1 MTKNYLFSLQLPIKM
16 SEQEEPS
23 NSLLEN
29 EGSIAFENVV
39 IDKTETLGTGSFGA
53 VCKAKCDEL
62 PCAAKLLYP
71 VLFDLSPTSI
81 KQHSPRQSTKEH
93 RQPVKR
99 FEQECKFLS
108 QIKHPNIV
116 QYLGTFSDPDTKAPV
131 LIMELMDE
139 SLTNFL
145 HSAAEPVPYNLQVD
159 ITHDIAI
166 ALAYLHSNNII
177 HRDLSSNNVLLLA
190 GRRAKVS
197 DFGMSTLIQQSS
209 KVSSLTTCPGT
220 PAYMPPEALN
230 EPPVYTMKLDS
241 FSLGVIIVQILTRI
255 YPKPTERYIDVQV
268 PDPRNHRRNTTAKIP
283 VPEVER
289 RQQHIEMI
297 EKDHPLLSMAL
308 DCLKDQ
314 DSDRPCTKDICY
326 SMEAIKQA
334 QQYIESSEEN
344 RHIKRRDVV
353 ENGFDQG
360 TLVANGDDL
369 LADQHDLHESEVKLL
384 RDELDQVTQELQ
396 AKDALIDIRQKQLT
410 RLKIKLKD
418 QERENE
424 TLSGELMRKTAR
436 IRELEKRLQTL
447 IVNSPPPPRP
457 PASTSSLRLTHTQSV
472 PAPTREVPSTRAAV
486 SLLAR
491 CSSPQFVRRCDSNS
505 LERRPLPSLPPLE
518 MNESLNFNWK
528 KGPLIPTTMRA
539 GSSAVDDSF
548 FYCCYESELFA
559 FSWKKEAWVRLTD
572 CPNKG
577 SRLVMVRDIL
587 TAIGGSQPITN
598 KIYSYTGMKWESI
611 FPPMK
616 SARCGM
622 AVASNNNVLVVAG
635 GKWEWDRLT
644 TVEVMDIS
652 TRTWT
657 EVASLPYPLSH
668 GNATICKGTLYII
681 GGEDQITST
690 KSILKCNL
698 SQLLESKPKTKKIWD
713 TTCAELPMTHASC
726 SSFRDQLLVVGG
738 KDSSNGQ
745 PISTIQVYNAKSD
758 SWTAVGKMSTG
769 RSHCLTGVHHNTL
782 LIVGGINQSGV
793 SSTTEIATLVM
804 KSRTVT
810 L

>member
-1 MTKNYLFSLQLPIKM
+1 MTKNYLFSLQLPIKIA
-16 SEQEEPS
+16 EQEEPS

-116 QYLGTFSDPDTKAPV
+116 QYLGTYRDPDTKAPV

-139 SLTNFL
+139 SLTDFL

-241 FSLGVIIVQILTRI
+241 FSLGVIIVQILTRM
-255 YPKPTERYIDVQV
+255 YPKPTERYITMEVQ
-268 PDPRNHRRNTTAKIP
+268 DPRNHRRNTTAKIP

-289 RQQHIEMI
+289 RQQHIELI

-326 SMEAIKQA
+326 SMEVIKQA

-344 RHIKRRDVV
+344 RHIKRKDVV
-353 ENGFDQG
+353 ENGFEQG

-384 RDELDQVTQELQ
+384 RDELDQDTGTSGQGRIDWYQTETANSTQDKTQGPGAWKWDPEWR
-396 AKDALIDIRQKQLT
+396 ADEKDGQ
-410 RLKIKLKD
+410 
-418 QERENE
+418 
-424 TLSGELMRKTAR
+424 
-436 IRELEKRLQTL
+436 
-447 IVNSPPPPRP
+447 NSRTWK
-457 PASTSSLRLTHTQSV
+457 AT
-472 PAPTREVPSTRAAV
+472 
-486 SLLAR
+486 
-491 CSSPQFVRRCDSNS
+491 SNS
-505 LERRPLPSLPPLE
+505 
-518 MNESLNFNWK
+518 
-528 KGPLIPTTMRA
+528 
-539 GSSAVDDSF
+539 
-548 FYCCYESELFA
+548 
-559 FSWKKEAWVRLTD
+559 D
-572 CPNKG
+572 C
-577 SRLVMVRDIL
+577 
-587 TAIGGSQPITN
+587 Q
-598 KIYSYTGMKWESI
+598 
-611 FPPMK
+611 
-616 SARCGM
+616 
-622 AVASNNNVLVVAG
+622 
-635 GKWEWDRLT
+635 
-644 TVEVMDIS
+644 
-652 TRTWT
+652 
-657 EVASLPYPLSH
+657 
-668 GNATICKGTLYII
+668 
-681 GGEDQITST
+681 
-690 KSILKCNL
+690 
-698 SQLLESKPKTKKIWD
+698 
-713 TTCAELPMTHASC
+713 
-726 SSFRDQLLVVGG
+726 
-738 KDSSNGQ
+738 
-745 PISTIQVYNAKSD
+745 
-758 SWTAVGKMSTG
+758 
-769 RSHCLTGVHHNTL
+769 
-782 LIVGGINQSGV
+782 
-793 SSTTEIATLVM
+793 
-804 KSRTVT
+804 
-810 L
+810 

>member
-1 MTKNYLFSLQLPIKM
+1 MA
-16 SEQEEPS
+16 EQEEPS
-23 NSLLEN
+23 NSLIES
-29 EGSIAFENVV
+29 ESSIAFENVV
-39 IDKTETLGTGSFGA
+39 IDKSETLGTGSFGA

-81 KQHSPRQSTKEH
+81 KQHSPSQSMKEH

-116 QYLGTFSDPDTKAPV
+116 QYLGTYCDPDTKAPV

-139 SLTNFL
+139 SLTYFL
-145 HSAAEPVPYNLQVD
+145 DSTAEPVPFNMQVD
-159 ITHDIAI
+159 FTHDIAI

-197 DFGMSTLIQQSS
+197 DFGMSTLIQQST
-209 KVSSLTTCPGT
+209 KASSLTTCPGT

-230 EPPVYTMKLDS
+230 EPPVYTIKLDS
-241 FSLGVIIVQILTRI
+241 FSLGVIIIQILTRM
-255 YPKPTERYIDVQV
+255 YPNPTERYITVEV
-268 PDPRNHRRNTTAKIP
+268 PDPRKRYRNTVAKIP

-289 RQQHIEMI
+289 REQHIELVD
-297 EKDHPLLSMAL
+297 KGHPLLFTAL
-308 DCLKDQ
+308 DCLKDS
-314 DSDRPCTKDICY
+314 DKDRPCTKDICN
-326 SMEAIKQA
+326 SMETIKQT
-334 QQYIESSEEN
+334 QQYIKSSEEN
-344 RHIKRRDVV
+344 RQIKRRDVV
-353 ENGFDQG
+353 ENGIDQG

-369 LADQHDLHESEVKLL
+369 LADQYDLHESEVKLL

-418 QERENE
+418 QEQENE
-424 TLSGELMRKTAR
+424 TLRGELMRKNAK
-436 IRELEKRLQTL
+436 IRELEKRIQTL
-447 IVNSPPPPRP
+447 IMNNPLPPRP
-457 PASTSSLRLTHTQSV
+457 PASSSTLRLTHSQSV
-472 PAPTREVPSTRAAV
+472 PPATREVPATRAAV

-491 CSSPQFVRRCDSNS
+491 CSSPQFARRCNSNS
-505 LERRPLPSLPPLE
+505 LEKRPLPSLPPLE
-518 MNESLNFNWK
+518 MNENLNFNWK
-528 KGPLIPTTMRA
+528 KGPVIPIAMRA

-548 FYCCYESELFA
+548 FYCCYESELYA
-559 FSWKKEAWVRLTD
+559 FSWKKEAWVRLAD

-622 AVASNNNVLVVAG
+622 AVVSNDSVLVVAG
-635 GKWEWDRLT
+635 GKWEWDRLN

-668 GNATICKGTLYII
+668 GNATICKGTLYIT

-690 KSILKCNL
+690 RSVLKCNIN
-698 SQLLESKPKTKKIWD
+698 QLLESNPKTKKIWD
-713 TTCAELPMTHASC
+713 TTSELPITHASC
-726 SSFRDQLLVVGG
+726 TSFRDQLLVIGG
-738 KDSSNGQ
+738 KDSSNRQ
-745 PISTIQVYNAKSD
+745 PTSAIQVYDAKSD

-782 LIVGGINQSGV
+782 LIVGGITQSGV
-793 SSTTEIATLVM
+793 SNTTDIATLVM
-804 KSRTVT
+804 KSKTVT

>member
-1 MTKNYLFSLQLPIKM
+1 MA
-16 SEQEEPS
+16 EQEEPS
-23 NSLLEN
+23 NSLIES
-29 EGSIAFENVV
+29 ESSIAFENVV
-39 IDKTETLGTGSFGA
+39 IDKSETLGTGSFGA

-81 KQHSPRQSTKEH
+81 KQHSPSQSMKEH

-116 QYLGTFSDPDTKAPV
+116 QYLGTYCDPDTKAPV

-139 SLTNFL
+139 SLTYFL
-145 HSAAEPVPYNLQVD
+145 DSTAEPVPFNMQVD
-159 ITHDIAI
+159 FTHDIAI

-197 DFGMSTLIQQSS
+197 DFGMSTLIQQST
-209 KVSSLTTCPGT
+209 KASSLTTCPGT

-230 EPPVYTMKLDS
+230 EPPVYTIKLDS
-241 FSLGVIIVQILTRI
+241 FSLGVIIIQILTRM
-255 YPKPTERYIDVQV
+255 YPNPTERYITVEV
-268 PDPRNHRRNTTAKIP
+268 PDPRKRYRNTVAKIP

-289 RQQHIEMI
+289 REQHIELVD
-297 EKDHPLLSMAL
+297 KGHPLLFTAL
-308 DCLKDQ
+308 DCLKDS
-314 DSDRPCTKDICY
+314 DKDRPCTKDICN
-326 SMEAIKQA
+326 SMETIKQT
-334 QQYIESSEEN
+334 QQYIKSSEEN
-344 RHIKRRDVV
+344 RQIKRRDVV
-353 ENGFDQG
+353 ENGIDQG

-369 LADQHDLHESEVKLL
+369 LADQYDLHESEVKLL

-418 QERENE
+418 QEQENE
-424 TLSGELMRKTAR
+424 TLRGELMRKNAK
-436 IRELEKRLQTL
+436 IRELEKRIQTL
-447 IVNSPPPPRP
+447 IMNNPLPPRP
-457 PASTSSLRLTHTQSV
+457 PASSSTLRLTHSQSV
-472 PAPTREVPSTRAAV
+472 PPATREVPATRAAV

-491 CSSPQFVRRCDSNS
+491 CSSPQFARRCNSNS
-505 LERRPLPSLPPLE
+505 LEKRPLPSLPPLE
-518 MNESLNFNWK
+518 MNENLNFNWK
-528 KGPLIPTTMRA
+528 KGPVIPIAMRA

-548 FYCCYESELFA
+548 FYCCYESELYA
-559 FSWKKEAWVRLTD
+559 FSWKKEAWVRLAD

-622 AVASNNNVLVVAG
+622 AVVSNDSVLVVAG
-635 GKWEWDRLT
+635 GKWEWDRLN

-668 GNATICKGTLYII
+668 GNATICKGTLYIT

-690 KSILKCNL
+690 RSVLKCNIN
-698 SQLLESKPKTKKIWD
+698 QLLESNPKTKKIWD
-713 TTCAELPMTHASC
+713 TTSELPITHASC
-726 SSFRDQLLVVGG
+726 TSFRDQLLVIGG
-738 KDSSNGQ
+738 KDSSNRQ
-745 PISTIQVYNAKSD
+745 PTSTIQVYDAKSD

-782 LIVGGINQSGV
+782 LIVGGITQSGV
-793 SSTTEIATLVM
+793 SNTTDIATLVM
-804 KSRTVT
+804 KSKTVT

>member
-1 MTKNYLFSLQLPIKM
+1 MA
-16 SEQEEPS
+16 EQEEPS
-23 NSLLEN
+23 NSLIEN
-29 EGSIAFENVV
+29 ESSIAFENVT
-39 IDKTETLGTGSFGA
+39 IDRSETLGTGSFGA

-81 KQHSPRQSTKEH
+81 KQHSPNQSMKEH

-116 QYLGTFSDPDTKAPV
+116 QYLGTYRDPDTKAPV
-131 LIMELMDE
+131 LLMEIMDE
-139 SLTNFL
+139 SLTYFL
-145 HSAAEPVPYNLQVD
+145 ASAAEPVPFNLQID
-159 ITHDIAI
+159 FTHDIAI

-197 DFGMSTLIQQSS
+197 DFGMSTLIQQST
-209 KVSSLTTCPGT
+209 KASSLTTCPGT

-255 YPKPTERYIDVQV
+255 YPNPTERYINAEV
-268 PDPRNHRRNTTAKIP
+268 PDPRNRHRNTIAKIP
-283 VPEVER
+283 IQEVER
-289 RQQHIEMI
+289 RQQHIDMI
-297 EKDHPLLSMAL
+297 DKEHPLLPLAL
-308 DCLKDQ
+308 DCLKDS
-314 DSDRPCTKDICY
+314 DKDRPCTKDICH
-326 SMEAIKQA
+326 SMEVIKQT

-344 RHIKRRDVV
+344 RQIKRKSVV
-353 ENGFDQG
+353 ENGIYQG
-360 TLVANGDDL
+360 TLIANGDDL

-424 TLSGELMRKTAR
+424 TLSGELMRKMAR

-447 IVNSPPPPRP
+447 IMNNPLPPRP
-457 PASTSSLRLTHTQSV
+457 HASSSTLRLTHSQSV
-472 PAPTREVPSTRAAV
+472 PPASREVPSTRAAV

-491 CSSPQFVRRCDSNS
+491 CSSPQFARRCNSNS
-505 LERRPLPSLPPLE
+505 LEKRPLPSLPPLE

-528 KGPLIPTTMRA
+528 KGPIIPTAIRT

-548 FYCCYESELFA
+548 FYCCYESELYA
-559 FSWKKEAWVRLTD
+559 FSWKKEAWVRLAD
-572 CPNKG
+572 CPIKG

-622 AVASNNNVLVVAG
+622 AVVSNDSVLVVAG
-635 GKWEWDRLT
+635 GKWEWDRLN

-652 TRTWT
+652 ARTWT

-668 GNATICKGTLYII
+668 GNATICKGTLYIT

-690 KSILKCNL
+690 RTVLKCNV
-698 SQLLESKPKTKKIWD
+698 SQLLESNPKTKKIWD
-713 TTCAELPMTHASC
+713 TTSELPITHASC
-726 SSFRDQLLVVGG
+726 TSFRDQLLVIGG

-745 PISTIQVYNAKSD
+745 PISTIQVYDAKSD

-769 RSHCLTGVHHNTL
+769 RSHCLTGVHHNML
-782 LIVGGINQSGV
+782 LIVGGITQSGV
-793 SSTTEIATLVM
+793 SNTTEIATLVM
-804 KSRTVT
+804 KSKTVT